1 MWINIRTFKT
11 QPISIIG
18 QREDSLDHS
27 NRCLKV
33 FYKIQ
38 HPFSIYMPY
47 KGELWYE
54 TISEQK
60 HTQVT
65 VASSGGR
72 EETWPSLDLDLQKQ
86 DGKV

>member
-11 QPISIIG
+11 QPISITG

-65 VASSGGR
+65 VAGSGGR
-72 EETWPSLDLDLQKQ
+72 GETWPSLDLDLQKE
-86 DGKV
+86 DGKI